1 MNTIKIARELQALA
15 QTGLHFSTDP
25 YDRERYERLRVIAAE
40 MLSAQSDVTPDDLL
54 NWSRAEFGYATPKV
68 DVRAFILQRGKLLLI
83 REDADQG
90 RWTLPGGW
98 ADVNE
103 SPSKSVARE
112 VLEESG
118 YEVEPIS
125 LLAVFDRERQGHDPP
140 FPYHVYKLF
149 FHCRIVGG
157 APRKTQES
165 SESGLFDRS
174 DIPELSVSRVLPKQ
188 IELFFDRVADRDTHT
203 LYD

>member
-90 RWTLPGGW
+90 AGRFQEVGRTSMRVHRSQWL
-98 ADVNE
+98 ARF
-103 SPSKSVARE
+103 SKNLDTRSSRYRCLQYLTVSDKGTIRHFHITFTNCSFTA
-112 VLEESG
+112 G
-118 YEVEPIS
+118 
-125 LLAVFDRERQGHDPP
+125 LLAELHGRHRSPQSQGS
-140 FPYHVYKLF
+140 LIA
-149 FHCRIVGG
+149 RI
-157 APRKTQES
+157 
-165 SESGLFDRS
+165 FRS
-174 DIPELSVSRVLPKQ
+174 CP
-188 IELFFDRVADRDTHT
+188 
-203 LYD
+203 